1 MQYEIGGTYKGIKD
15 TSISAKV
22 YHYDIDDYLRWIFG
36 YKPSRVVYNI
46 DNVELTGFELDID
59 SKIYNNVYAFA
70 NYTYQATDKEG
81 DILDKSN
88 ISDEISELPD
98 HKFNVGIKYQ
108 RDDGTIAKLTLK
120 WVDSREVPISAS
132 SKADTGKM
140 DSYFLLNGII
150 KYPVIKDH
158 GYVYAGCENI
168 LDEEYEETYGYPMPD
183 RMFFGGI
190 EIKF

>member
-1 MQYEIGGTYKGIKD
+1 MLRTLILSDKKGLTFEDAMQYEIGGTYKGIKD

-59 SKIYNNVYAFA
+59 SKIYDNVYAFA
-70 NYTYQATDKEG
+70 NYTYQSTDKEG

-88 ISDEISELPD
+88 ISDEISELPN

-108 RDDGTIAKLTLK
+108 RDDGTLAKLTLK
-120 WVDSREVPISAS
+120 WVDSREVPI
-132 SKADTGKM
+132 
-140 DSYFLLNGII
+140 
-150 KYPVIKDH
+150 
-158 GYVYAGCENI
+158 
-168 LDEEYEETYGYPMPD
+168 
-183 RMFFGGI
+183 
-190 EIKF
+190 